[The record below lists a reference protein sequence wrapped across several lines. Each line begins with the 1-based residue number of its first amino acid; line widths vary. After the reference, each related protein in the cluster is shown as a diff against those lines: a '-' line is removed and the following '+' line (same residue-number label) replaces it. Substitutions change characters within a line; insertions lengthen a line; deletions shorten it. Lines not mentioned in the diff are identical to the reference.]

1 MANLPLGHAL
11 NLEYCSPGYIFE
23 IMASKISHF
32 SYIGDSILGKNVN
45 IGAGTVTCNYD
56 GIQKNSTF
64 IGDDVFI
71 GAGTMLIAPINISS
85 NSRTG
90 AGSVVNSD
98 VDKNQTVVGIPAKPI
113 KLNES

>member
-1 MANLPLGHAL
+1 M
-11 NLEYCSPGYIFE
+11 
-23 IMASKISHF
+23 
-32 SYIGDSILGKNVN
+32 N

-56 GIQKNSTF
+56 GIQKNSTV

-113 KLNES
+113 KLKKSTRYLFGISPSNFLHKRMASSRVIWPLRIS

>member
-1 MANLPLGHAL
+1 MNLV
-11 NLEYCSPGYIFE
+11 EIEKYYIDIE
-23 IMASKISHF
+23 VKEEEKNK
-32 SYIGDSILGKNVN
+32 SIPHSGNV
-45 IGAGTVTCNYD
+45 I
-56 GIQKNSTF
+56 IK
-64 IGDDVFI
+64 DDVFI